1 MLQVHE
7 YNKQPLVTKH
17 YPKGIKP
24 TKQEFSVYKDQMI
37 SHSLVPGLTT
47 PTNTLNYC
55 IHLEK
60 IVRMLEC

>member
-24 TKQEFSVYKDQMI
+24 KKHKNLACTETK
-37 SHSLVPGLTT
+37 
-47 PTNTLNYC
+47 
-55 IHLEK
+55 
-60 IVRMLEC
+60 R